1 MRPMISRQEFL
12 RGAVGALA
20 AGAMFGTGRAGADP
34 ASGWTGLSS
43 SIGGKVLL
51 PPGRWH
57 LLLNGASAGYVL
69 QKFPAA
75 KLVDKQPLRVF

>member
-51 PPGRWH
+51 PMAKAQARKQIPKDQARMKE
-57 LLLNGASAGYVL
+57 LLESH
-69 QKFPAA
+69 
-75 KLVDKQPLRVF
+75 